1 MDTARDDVAFLAR
14 SENRVDV
21 LATFGPEAIS
31 RPVLQET
38 AGVERVT
45 LGRILGDFEDRG
57 WVEKTGGEYAL
68 TPLGEMVAG
77 DFEHLLTT
85 VRTARKLESVVRWL
99 PTDEMAFDLR
109 HLGGA
114 DITLPTRA
122 DPAAP
127 TRVAGQRLRA
137 TADVRLLMSVVV
149 AEVVEACASA
159 VASSDQRFEAVFTP
173 AVLETIVGDPTM
185 AARAQAMMASE
196 DVAIYRTDGEVP
208 HIMGLLDDVVA
219 FGVTDDEN
227 LPRAYLETSDAT
239 VREWAE
245 STYERH
251 RASATLLQPS
261 DLADAVDDGLSQHD

>member
-1 MDTARDDVAFLAR
+1 MDTARADVAFLAR

-21 LATFGPEAIS
+21 LATLVPEAVS
-31 RPVLQET
+31 RPALQEA

-57 WVEKTGGEYAL
+57 WVVKTDGEYAL

-77 DFEHLLTT
+77 DFEHLLAT
-85 VRTARKLESVVRWL
+85 VRTARKLDSVVRWL

-109 HLGGA
+109 HLGDA

-127 TRVAGQRLRA
+127 TRLAAQRLRT

-159 VASSDQRFEAVFTP
+159 VANGDQRFEAVFTP
-173 AVLETIVGDPTM
+173 AVLETISGDPTM
-185 AARAQAMMASE
+185 SAHVREMIESDDVIVYHTDSE
-196 DVAIYRTDGEVP
+196 TPY
-208 HIMGLLDDVVA
+208 IMGLLDDLVG
-219 FGVTDDEN
+219 FGVTDEEN
-227 LPRAYLETSDAT
+227 LPRASLETPNAT

-245 STYERH
+245 ATYERH
-251 RASATLLQPS
+251 RAGATVLRPS
-261 DLADAVDDGLSQHD
+261 DLDAAADDGSTQYN